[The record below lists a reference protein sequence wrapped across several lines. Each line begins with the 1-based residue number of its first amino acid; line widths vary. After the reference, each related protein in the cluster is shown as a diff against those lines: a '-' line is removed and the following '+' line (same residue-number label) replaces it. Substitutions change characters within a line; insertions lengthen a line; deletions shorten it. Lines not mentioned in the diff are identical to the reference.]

1 MSGTPTQL
9 WQTFET
15 VSRAVPSNIA
25 IIYGETSLNYSD
37 LRERCVILADSWRD
51 RVKQNN
57 KIRILISRAN
67 PLTTLI
73 SILAAWR
80 LDASAAVLPP
90 CGPQK
95 SLGPYMGTLA
105 PDLVVTD
112 DGVTKIIAADSRS
125 TRAPEECLILAT
137 SGSTVEPKLVALPT
151 SSIALHAHVMARD
164 LDVSNSD
171 RFQAAG
177 PLTHAY
183 GLLGGPIAALQHGA
197 TVLLY
202 SPPLV
207 PSVTQHDIRKYA
219 VTIVQGSASAHRLN
233 LQFWNGKPFES
244 VRLLT
249 QAGEYFGPT
258 LASGV
263 AAAYPFAR
271 HVQIFGMTECG
282 RISQRMIT
290 DPALASNEIGTP
302 FSHIQW
308 KIMPLD
314 GDGAGDGGLFAVKG
328 PSVMLGY
335 VKAHGGYCGLDE
347 DGYFRSA
354 DIVVPTPR
362 GGLRHLGR
370 YDRCF
375 KTGGKL
381 VNPSVVERFLMD
393 QPGVAKAVCSPKAH
407 EILGYVPTVKVVL
420 ENGAG
425 NDVEDLKT
433 LCMRA
438 LEPQMVPSEI
448 AVVAD
453 LPQGVSGKILLGV
466 SSSSTP

>member
-1 MSGTPTQL
+1 
-9 WQTFET
+9 
-15 VSRAVPSNIA
+15 
-25 IIYGETSLNYSD
+25 
-37 LRERCVILADSWRD
+37 
-51 RVKQNN
+51 
-57 KIRILISRAN
+57 
-67 PLTTLI
+67 
-73 SILAAWR
+73 
-80 LDASAAVLPP
+80 
-90 CGPQK
+90 
-95 SLGPYMGTLA
+95 
-105 PDLVVTD
+105 
-112 DGVTKIIAADSRS
+112 
-125 TRAPEECLILAT
+125 
-137 SGSTVEPKLVALPT
+137 
-151 SSIALHAHVMARD
+151 
-164 LDVSNSD
+164 
-171 RFQAAG
+171 
-177 PLTHAY
+177 
-183 GLLGGPIAALQHGA
+183 
-197 TVLLY
+197 
-202 SPPLV
+202 
-207 PSVTQHDIRKYA
+207 
-219 VTIVQGSASAHRLN
+219 
-233 LQFWNGKPFES
+233 
-244 VRLLT
+244 
-249 QAGEYFGPT
+249 
-258 LASGV
+258 
-263 AAAYPFAR
+263 
-271 HVQIFGMTECG
+271 
-282 RISQRMIT
+282 MIT
-290 DPALASNEIGTP
+290 DPVLASNEIGTP

-335 VKAHGGYCGLDE
+335 VKARGGYCGLDE

-425 NDVEDLKT
+425 NVEALKT

-453 LPQGVSGKILLGV
+453 LPQGVSGKTLSGV